1 MRILVKGF
9 VGGYVCLPLKHPG
22 PEPSFCF
29 VNTVDAVD
37 MDENEDFLLVETV
50 DVIEMNSFF

>member
-22 PEPSFCF
+22 SEPSFCF
-29 VNTVDAVD
+29 VNTVDAVE
-37 MDENEDFLLVETV
+37 MDENEDFL
-50 DVIEMNSFF
+50 